1 MSIASSSILYD
12 VTVAASGGTATSMI
26 VRGNTLNSTEVI
38 LDDSAEF
45 ALQTKI
51 EFSVKEPRVQAS
63 APNGYTQARMNCRV
77 LKPLLLDNGSYTVNT
92 GGVQLSVD
100 PETTVAEIQT
110 MLSLMAQ
117 AATDSDFLDFWSK
130 QSVA

>member
-12 VTVAASGGTATSMI
+12 GTVAASGGTATSMI
-26 VRGNTLNSTEVI
+26 VRGGTLNSTEVI
-38 LDDSAEF
+38 LDNSAEF

-63 APNGYTQARMNCRV
+63 APNGYTQARTTCKV
-77 LKPLLLDNGSYTVNT
+77 LKPLLLDNGNYTVNT
-92 GGVQLSVD
+92 VSMQLSVD
-100 PETTVAEIQT
+100 PETTAAEIAT
-110 MLSLMAQ
+110 LLGLIAQ
-117 AATDSDFLDFWSK
+117 AATDSDFTDFWSK